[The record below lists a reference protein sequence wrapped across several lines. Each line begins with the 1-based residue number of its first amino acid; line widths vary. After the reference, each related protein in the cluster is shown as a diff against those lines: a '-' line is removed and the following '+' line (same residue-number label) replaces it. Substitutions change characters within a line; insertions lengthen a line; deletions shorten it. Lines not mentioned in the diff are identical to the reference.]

1 MYPLRMLSVEVHKR
15 EFTHLGSL
23 HRRFIPCSLKHIR
36 WKACMVKKD
45 KINRILSSVCVTV
58 KTFWKRTCCENFRWL
73 WRTTYEAKKISLR
86 TQQKYCFRLHINAKK
101 ITLVRKQTTITME
114 VNIITIVILEACIQ
128 RKPYNG
134 NIRALDAYIAHEF
147 INRQVQR
154 LEMTQI
160 PTQNITPLST
170 QFKLSIL
177 GHKFKIGHANFKT
190 ENGSNENKM
199 IQYG

>member
-1 MYPLRMLSVEVHKR
+1 MLRKLSMN
-15 EFTHLGSL
+15 LADNS
-23 HRRFIPCSLKHIR
+23 R
-36 WKACMVKKD
+36 WKNDITSNSTTVL
-45 KINRILSSVCVTV
+45 LSP
-58 KTFWKRTCCENFRWL
+58 
-73 WRTTYEAKKISLR
+73 
-86 TQQKYCFRLHINAKK
+86 LHQRKK
-101 ITLVRKQTTITME
+101 ITLLCKQTTITME

-128 RKPYNG
+128 RKPYNS
-134 NIRALDAYIAHEF
+134 NIRALDEYIAHEF

-160 PTQNITPLST
+160 PTQNIIPLST

-199 IQYG
+199 IQYD

>member
-1 MYPLRMLSVEVHKR
+1 MLPLKR
-15 EFTHLGSL
+15 FGKEHV
-23 HRRFIPCSLKHIR
+23 
-36 WKACMVKKD
+36 A
-45 KINRILSSVCVTV
+45 
-58 KTFWKRTCCENFRWL
+58 KTFDDFGGQFTKQ
-73 WRTTYEAKKISLR
+73 KKISLR
-86 TQQKYCFRLHINAKK
+86 TQQQYCFRLHINAKK

>member
-1 MYPLRMLSVEVHKR
+1 MLPLKR
-15 EFTHLGSL
+15 FGKEHV
-23 HRRFIPCSLKHIR
+23 
-36 WKACMVKKD
+36 A
-45 KINRILSSVCVTV
+45 
-58 KTFWKRTCCENFRWL
+58 KTFDDFGGQLTKQKRYHFELNSSTAFAF
-73 WRTTYEAKKISLR
+73 TS
-86 TQQKYCFRLHINAKK
+86 TQKK